1 MVFHSNTMSL
11 KDSIKNNPGIKKLVH
26 RMLIPANEARPR
38 LWVKW
43 FVNPFVHK
51 KGKGAKIRPRTRVDV
66 LPFNQFILG
75 DHSTIEDFST
85 INNGVGDVIIGHH
98 TLIGMGNTIIGP
110 ITIGNNVIFAQNI
123 VASALNHE
131 YRDVTLP
138 IHEQKI
144 LTAAIIVEDE
154 CWVAANAVITSGVTI
169 GKHSVIAAGA
179 VVTKNI
185 PPYSVAVGNPAKV
198 IKQYDFEKQEWVR
211 V

>member
-1 MVFHSNTMSL
+1 MSL
-11 KDSIKNNPGIKKLVH
+11 KDSIKSNPRIKKLVH
-26 RMLIPANEARPR
+26 WMLIPTNKARPR

-43 FVNPFVHK
+43 FVNPFIHK
-51 KGKGAKIRPRTRVDV
+51 KGKGATIRCRTRIDA

-75 DHSTIEDFST
+75 NYSTIEDFST

-98 TLIGMGNTIIGP
+98 SLIGMGNTIIGP

-131 YRDVTLP
+131 YRDINIP
-138 IHEQKI
+138 ILEQKI
-144 LTAAIIVEDE
+144 LKAAIVVEDD
-154 CWVAANAVITSGVTI
+154 CWIAANAVITSGVTI

-198 IKQYDFEKQEWVR
+198 IKQFDFNTQEWVR